1 MRIKRASRLPYSIAL
16 LKLRFSWE
24 ESMTRQ
30 VLIGLI
36 AAGFLGINSYWVVQ
50 FGAISASVMD
60 ASLAIASIKSQNF
73 TQEDGLDVWQ
83 EIARIQE
90 QVAITG
96 AQLDMHLDIH

>member
-1 MRIKRASRLPYSIAL
+1 MLIKPAQRLRYFIAP
-16 LKLRFSWE
+16 LKLRFSQE

-60 ASLAIASIKSQNF
+60 ASLAIATLKSQNF
-73 TQEDGLDVWQ
+73 TQEDGLGIWQ
-83 EIARIQE
+83 EIARIQK

-96 AQLDMHLDIH
+96 AKLDMHLDIH